1 MGKLKRLSAS
11 AMAFVLVLCVGYF
24 SMMSPTSAWFYDS
37 GVIDSGNSFVFGDV
51 SVNTDFTK
59 NDTVVFDAATKFAD
73 PDETGFDD
81 VINIDTISVKNAGT
95 VNARI
100 YADVVNKGSSKGL
113 KWFAYTDDMLVDNS
127 VKKTI
132 EKALP
137 QLTESALQ
145 EYNIGADGNSGH
157 YILLEPGKTIE
168 VKIAT
173 WIEYDSVKNQ
183 LSNGATIDGY
193 DVDITLIASQDV
205 DGAVHR

>member
-1 MGKLKRLSAS
+1 MGKFKRISAS
-11 AMAFVLVLCVGYF
+11 LMAIVLVLCVGYF

-37 GVIDSGNSFVFGDV
+37 GVIDSGNNFVFGDV
-51 SVNTDFTK
+51 SVNTDFTRK
-59 NDTVVFDAATKFAD
+59 GTVIFDAATKFAD
-73 PDETGFDD
+73 PDETDFDS
-81 VINIDTISVKNAGT
+81 VINIDTITVKNAGT

-100 YADVVNKGSSKGL
+100 YANVVNNGSSKGL
-113 KWFAYTDDMLVDNS
+113 KWFAYTDEMLVENS

-132 EKALP
+132 EKSLN
-137 QLTESALQ
+137 QLTFSALN

-157 YILLEPGKTIE
+157 YILIEPGKTIE

-183 LSNGATIDGY
+183 LANGATLNGY

-205 DGAVHR
+205 DGAIRR